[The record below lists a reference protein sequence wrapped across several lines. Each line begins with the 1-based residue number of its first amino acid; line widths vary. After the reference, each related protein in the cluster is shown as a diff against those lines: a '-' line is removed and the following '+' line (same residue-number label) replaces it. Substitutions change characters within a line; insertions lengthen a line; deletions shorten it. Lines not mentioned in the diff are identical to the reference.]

1 MTRRLY
7 LSALV
12 ALALA
17 AAPELLAQKPPA
29 APPKKNPLLKLAEP
43 WPEDDVIATRK
54 TEAQTRKLFQDEA
67 PFEFTL
73 TSDFGLLN
81 KERTPNNNKQFPGVL
96 TVDGK
101 DIQVKLNSRG
111 HLRLNPR
118 TCSFVPIRV
127 EFAKEEIAGTIFDG
141 QTNLK
146 LGTHCQNEKEFDQFV
161 QKEYLTYKLA
171 NLVTP
176 FSFRAR
182 LAKATYVDAKSKK
195 QVSQHN
201 AVWLEHENDV
211 ARRLSGRDV
220 SLPRIE
226 FKDLDKDSTTMM
238 MLLEYIL
245 GNTDY
250 SIWALHNVGHH
261 PGQEADALPGGLRLR
276 HVRDGA
282 SAVRDSRSAPAPPQ
296 RHRSALSRTL
306 PDGRR
311 VQRRRRAVPRQED
324 RHDRGRRRD
333 EGAQWLAQRRDEG
346 LYRELLPDDREARV
360 DQEELRG
367 WVQAAADDVT
377 TRDLGFGIRC
387 ESRIP
392 SPEFR
397 RLYCCGC
404 CDEVFAGTSTTVDQ
418 NPIIISSQV

>member
-7 LSALV
+7 LSALA
-12 ALALA
+12 ALVFA
-17 AAPELLAQKPPA
+17 ATPVLLAQKPPA

-54 TEAQTRKLFQDEA
+54 TEAQTRKLFQDAA

-73 TSDFGLLN
+73 TSDFNLIN

-101 DIQVKLNSRG
+101 DIPVKLNSRG

-118 TCSFVPIRV
+118 TCSFVPIKV
-127 EFAKEEIAGTIFDG
+127 EFPKAEIAGTIFEG

-161 QKEYLTYKLA
+161 MREYLTYKLA

-182 LAKATYVDAKSKK
+182 LARGTYVDAKSKK
-195 QVSQHN
+195 QISVHN
-201 AVWLEHENDV
+201 AVFLEHENDV

-226 FKDLDKDSTTMM
+226 FKDLDKDSTTLM
-238 MLLEYIL
+238 MLMEYML

-250 SIWALHNVGHH
+250 SIWALHNVVIIQDKKRTLYPVAYDFDMSGMVH
-261 PGQEADALPGGLRLR
+261 PPYAIPDQRLRLR
-276 HVRDGA
+276 
-282 SAVRDSRSAPAPPQ
+282 AV
-296 RHRSALSRTL
+296 T
-306 PDGRR
+306 
-311 VQRRRRAVPRQED
+311 D
-324 RHDRGRRRD
+324 R
-333 EGAQWLAQRRDEG
+333 
-346 LYRELLPDDREARV
+346 LYRGPCR
-360 DQEELRG
+360 
-367 WVQAAADDVT
+367 
-377 TRDLGFGIRC
+377 
-387 ESRIP
+387 
-392 SPEFR
+392 
-397 RLYCCGC
+397 
-404 CDEVFAGTSTTVDQ
+404 TVDEFNTVAEQ
-418 NPIIISSQV
+418 FRSKKTDMIAAVEGMKELSGSHKSEMKDYLESFFKTIEKPESIKKAFVDGCKPLPTM